1 MYTVVSR
8 SNVDKN
14 TIFETLEISNVIATI
29 NDWYQ
34 NSDRIDMNDYYQ
46 RYWIVI
52 IAQIKFEYYINL
64 LKNNLRSNYSS
75 QKRIPIKQ

>member
-1 MYTVVSR
+1 MYTVVNR

-14 TIFETLEISNVIATI
+14 TIFETLEINNVIATI

-34 NSDRIDMNDYYQ
+34 NSDRIDMYDYYQ
-46 RYWIVI
+46 RYLIVI
-52 IAQIKFEYYINL
+52 IAEIKFEYFINL
-64 LKNNLRSNYSS
+64 LKNNLGSNYSS